1 MDRTL
6 EQREVICTV
15 VLTLVSQ
22 NGVFFILLLAICC
35 DLGAERRPLFADAFE
50 CFDGYPVQKDTGEE
64 LTRELK
70 VLNYVERLLEHVKAS
85 AH

>member
-22 NGVFFILLLAICC
+22 NCVIFILLFAICS
-35 DLGAERRPLFADAFE
+35 DLGAERRPLFTDALE
-50 CFDGYPVQKDTGEE
+50 SFDGYPVQKDTGKE
-64 LTRELK
+64 LARELK
-70 VLNYVERLLEHVKAS
+70 VLHYVERLLEHVEAS